1 MIRWHSQTK
10 YLDRPM
16 LAPILM
22 RNVIVENCELW
33 FCDLNLIPKF
43 NDALEHLD
51 LTIYIINGKLET
63 DIFAKDIPIYLSR
76 KSCHPNFVFKSV
88 IKSTAIRLN
97 QNCSLDE
104 FLWERKS
111 EYSRYFY
118 ASLYKPKEVSSIMD
132 KCTGLTKNNNGEFV
146 HGPARENRD

>member
-1 MIRWHSQTK
+1 
-10 YLDRPM
+10 M
-16 LAPILM
+16 LIMLKMLP
-22 RNVIVENCELW
+22 NPDE
-33 FCDLNLIPKF
+33 DLPKF
-43 NDALEHLD
+43 EEILDNLHPNIKWDIRTSSAENNHALEHLD

-132 KCTGLTKNNNGEFV
+132 KNTGLTKNNNGEFV
-146 HGPARENRD
+146 QRY